1 MNNTIPGQN
10 LIQDIKIQKYFF
22 PYVHICRDFLVPE
35 IDIENLENKCATK
48 NVSVIFGG
56 TKGAAV
62 RFECSNGKSYVI
74 KLFYNFPDDRKQ
86 NEEAVPIYDKSIYNE
101 FKNINLFDSRYI
113 MSGHKYLFFEQ
124 DKEFGG
130 YVFYI
135 YDDRVTLYKDKDVRL
150 ASLIEVHKRL
160 RAHYTD
166 EGYQK
171 GLDVII
177 EADPKTIKDEQIE
190 SNKKTKAIRIPIAN
204 LNETKYKIDSE
215 IPYFGGIILEDVQY
229 RFQELEK
236 VKNPFVLLELFR
248 QYVVGLKEITD
259 KGYVH
264 SDIKADNLMYNI
276 TNGNYEAKIIDID
289 VVDMKK
295 KTGIFQR
302 REELLQDSNRK
313 TEHNTAQELLN
324 KERNDEDNKHLDKI
338 TRSYDLYSLCETFLG
353 ITHLTIKQKD
363 DTIYTITSTPYNLL
377 GTIQAIPEFFE
388 LLKEGT
394 NTNFEERID
403 IDQAL
408 SKVCAIQK
416 KYAEKDERVKW
427 FVSGAN
433 IDERGEPFFGGA
445 ARRQRLLNTRL
456 STPKRRWG
464 GRRTQKKKK

>member
-1 MNNTIPGQN
+1 MSGY
-10 LIQDIKIQKYFF
+10 KYFF
-22 PYVHICRDFLVPE
+22 FQ
-35 IDIENLENKCATK
+35 K
-48 NVSVIFGG
+48 
-56 TKGAAV
+56 
-62 RFECSNGKSYVI
+62 
-74 KLFYNFPDDRKQ
+74 
-86 NEEAVPIYDKSIYNE
+86 
-101 FKNINLFDSRYI
+101 
-113 MSGHKYLFFEQ
+113 
-124 DKEFGG
+124 DKEFDD

-135 YDDRVTLYKDKDVRL
+135 YND
-150 ASLIEVHKRL
+150 SI
-160 RAHYTD
+160 RAPKNSILNED
-166 EGYQK
+166 
-171 GLDVII
+171 II
-177 EADPKTIKDEQIE
+177 NKSSIE
-190 SNKKTKAIRIPIAN
+190 SIAIRIKTN
-204 LNETKYKIDSE
+204 TFVDSKYKIDSE

-229 RFQELEK
+229 RFQELQK
-236 VKNPFVLLELFR
+236 VKNPLILLELFR

-302 REELLQDSNRK
+302 REELLQDLNRK

-324 KERNDEDNKHLDKI
+324 RERNDEDNKHLDKI

-353 ITHLTIKQKD
+353 ITHLTITQKD
-363 DTIYTITSTPYNLL
+363 GTIYTITSTPYNLL
-377 GTIQAIPEFFE
+377 DTISKIPGFLK
-388 LLKEGT
+388 LLDEGT
-394 NTNFEERID
+394 NINFEERID

-416 KYAEKDERVKW
+416 YAE
-427 FVSGAN
+427 
-433 IDERGEPFFGGA
+433 A